1 MGTSRGAVCRER
13 SIDMMTMSTLSWRKR
28 TRLAAAASLSL
39 GLVLGGLP
47 AEAQTQ
53 PTQQKTPTQP
63 QKAPAQQPK
72 APAQQ
77 QTQPKAPVLTPEQK
91 AAQEKA
97 NKEAEQSAWVKLC
110 EKAKVKKGDKIE
122 ELDICLTHH
131 ERIDGTSGQVI
142 VSAALREVQGAE
154 KKHLMIMVPL
164 GVALP
169 AGMQIKIDDDKEAM
183 KLQYTICHP
192 GGCTAEIE
200 ATPELVKKLK
210 KGKQMIVAAMNI
222 TAKPFFLP
230 VPLDGFERT
239 ITGAPVDPK
248 LYAEAR
254 GNAMKE
260 IMERQKAL
268 YEAAVKEAQARQEQ
282 QQKQTAAPA
291 DKAACEK
298 AGKGWKWNDKG
309 GKDGKG
315 ACVKA

>member
-1 MGTSRGAVCRER
+1 
-13 SIDMMTMSTLSWRKR
+13 MMNMSTLLRRKKVR
-28 TRLAAAASLSL
+28 LLAATALGL
-39 GLVLGGLP
+39 GLVCAGMP
-47 AEAQTQ
+47 AGAQTQ
-53 PTQQKTPTQP
+53 TTPQ
-63 QKAPAQQPK
+63 QKAPATPPK

-77 QTQPKAPVLTPEQK
+77 TPPKAPAQQTPPKTPAQAQTKQLTPEQK

-110 EKAKVKKGDKIE
+110 EKAKVKKGEKVD
-122 ELDICLTHH
+122 ELEICLTHH
-131 ERIDGTSGQVI
+131 ERIDGTTGQVI

-154 KKHLMIMVPL
+154 KKHLMVMVPL

-169 AGMQIKIDDDKEAM
+169 AGLQIKIDDDKEPM
-183 KLQYTICHP
+183 KLNYTICHP

-200 ATPELVKKLK
+200 ATPELINKLK

-239 ITGAPVDPK
+239 IAGAPVDPK

-260 IMERQKAL
+260 IVERQKAL
-268 YEAAVKEAQARQEQ
+268 YEAAVKEAQAKQ
-282 QQKQTAAPA
+282 QSAAPP
-291 DKAACEK
+291 DKASCEK
-298 AGKGWKWNDKG
+298 AGKAWKWEDKG

-315 ACVKA
+315 ACVKV

>member
-1 MGTSRGAVCRER
+1 
-13 SIDMMTMSTLSWRKR
+13 MMNMSTLLWRKKA
-28 TRLAAAASLSL
+28 RLAAAAALGF
-39 GLVLGGLP
+39 GLVCATMP

-53 PTQQKTPTQP
+53 TTPQQKTPT
-63 QKAPAQQPK
+63 APAPK
-72 APAQQ
+72 APAQP
-77 QTQPKAPVLTPEQK
+77 TQPKAPPAKELTPEQK
-91 AAQEKA
+91 ASQEKA

-110 EKAKVKKGDKIE
+110 EKAKVKKGEKVEDVE
-122 ELDICLTHH
+122 ICLTHH

-154 KKHLMIMVPL
+154 KKHLMVMVPL

-169 AGMQIKIDDDKEAM
+169 AGLQIKIDDEKEPL
-183 KLQYTICHP
+183 KLNYTICHP
-192 GGCTAEIE
+192 GGCTAEME
-200 ATPELVKKLK
+200 ATPEIVAKLK

-239 ITGAPVDPK
+239 IAGSPVDPK

-254 GNAMKE
+254 GKAMQE

-268 YEAAVKEAQARQEQ
+268 YEAAVKEAQAKQ
-282 QQKQTAAPA
+282 QQATPNAPTQTATAPA

-298 AGKGWKWNDKG
+298 AGKAWKWDEKG

>member
-1 MGTSRGAVCRER
+1 MK
-13 SIDMMTMSTLSWRKR
+13 TMSTLLWRKKAR
-28 TRLAAAASLSL
+28 IAAAVALSV
-39 GLVLGGLP
+39 GLVGLGLP
-47 AEAQTQ
+47 ASAQTQ
-53 PTQQKTPTQP
+53 P
-63 QKAPAQQPK
+63 APQPK
-72 APAQQ
+72 APA
-77 QTQPKAPVLTPEQK
+77 TPPKAPPTPPKAPAKELTPEQK
-91 AAQEKA
+91 AAQEKS

-110 EKAKVKKGDKIE
+110 EKAKVKKGEKVEDI
-122 ELDICLTHH
+122 DICLTHH

-169 AGMQIKIDDDKEAM
+169 AGLQIKVDDDKEAM
-183 KLQYTICHP
+183 KLNYTICHP
-192 GGCTAEIE
+192 GGCTAEME
-200 ATPELVKKLK
+200 ATPELIEKLK

-239 ITGAPVDPK
+239 IAGAPVDPK

-254 GNAMKE
+254 GKAMQE
-260 IMERQKAL
+260 IMERQKAA
-268 YEAAVKEAQARQEQ
+268 YELAVKEAQAKQ
-282 QQKQTAAPA
+282 QAAAPA
-291 DKAACEK
+291 DKASCEK
-298 AGKGWKWNDKG
+298 AGKAWKWDDKG